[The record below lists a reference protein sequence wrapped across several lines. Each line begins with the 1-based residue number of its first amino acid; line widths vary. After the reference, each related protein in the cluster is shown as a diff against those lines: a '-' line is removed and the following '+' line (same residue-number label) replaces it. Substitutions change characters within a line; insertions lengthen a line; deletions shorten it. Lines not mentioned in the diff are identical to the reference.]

1 LILSKAESKLKH
13 LLSYVQ
19 SNRKELERFAK
30 FMVVGAIGAVVD
42 FGTFNFLIEVVA
54 WSPALSGTISFVLAV
69 CSNFI
74 WNRYWTYPDSRSK
87 PVLRQFVQFF
97 FVNALGIAIRLP
109 IVSFL
114 PDPFSRVA
122 ERGLGLEAEL
132 ARSLGNNVALALAV
146 VIVMF
151 WNFFVNRFWT
161 YRDVG
166 DWGQGQPISGAESAA
181 VREGN

>member
-1 LILSKAESKLKH
+1 MNR
-13 LLSYVQ
+13 LLSYGQ

-42 FGTFNFLIEVVA
+42 FGTFNLLIEVLA
-54 WSPALSGTISFVLAV
+54 WSPALAGTVSFVLAV

-109 IVSFL
+109 IVSFV
-114 PDPFSRVA
+114 PDPLGQLA
-122 ERGLGLEAEL
+122 ESGLGLDADL
-132 ARSLGNNVALALAV
+132 ARSLGNNLALALAV
-146 VIVMF
+146 IIVMF

-166 DWGQGQPISGAESAA
+166 KWGQGQPISGTESVV
-181 VREGN
+181 VREGH